1 METDEIR
8 TEHVERM
15 KRYKCGNCRKPIE
28 YEYLVQNREKAIR
41 QYEEA
46 RVRMRPQLPF
56 EYWRFRCPH
65 CNIEHT
71 FDESPDWRKRPNPFI
86 LMGRHKRR
94 R

>member
-1 METDEIR
+1 METDEIKKKR
-8 TEHVERM
+8 IERM
-15 KRYKCGNCRKPIE
+15 KHYKCGNCRKTIE
-28 YEYLVQNREKAIR
+28 YEFLVLNREKAKR
-41 QYEEA
+41 EYSSA